1 MTQPF
6 VSLQGF
12 ALYFNPKSPEN
23 LGSFKIRFS
32 LSDQQ
37 LSSTYD
43 FNVEV
48 FNEAPYF
55 LESLQDQYVLVG
67 QQLIYNL
74 PGTEDAEFL
83 PIKMSVSS
91 INLNGGGGGPLPSFM
106 KVVEKSIII
115 RPASSMNK
123 GRH

>member
-1 MTQPF
+1 M
-6 VSLQGF
+6 QGF
-12 ALYFNPKSPEN
+12 ALNFNQKSPLH

-43 FNVEV
+43 FMVEV

-55 LESLQDQYVLVG
+55 LESLQDQYVFVG

-106 KVVEKSIII
+106 KLVEKSIII

>member
-23 LGSFKIRFS
+23 LGSFKISFS

-37 LSSTYD
+37 LSSKYD

-55 LESLQDQYVLVG
+55 LESLQDQYVFVG

-91 INLNGGGGGPLPSFM
+91 INLNGVGGGPLPSFM

-115 RPASSMNK
+115 RPASSKNK

>member
-43 FNVEV
+43 FIVEV

-67 QQLIYNL
+67 KQLSYNL

-83 PIKMSVSS
+83 QIKMSVNS

-115 RPASSMNK
+115 RPASSKNK

>member
-48 FNEAPYF
+48 FNEAPHF
-55 LESLQDQYVLVG
+55 LVSLQDQYVLVG

-74 PGTEDAEFL
+74 PGIEDAEFL

-91 INLNGGGGGPLPSFM
+91 INLNGVGGGPLASFM

-115 RPASSMNK
+115 RPASSKNK

>member
-48 FNEAPYF
+48 FNVAPYF

-67 QQLIYNL
+67 QQMIYNL

-106 KVVEKSIII
+106 KVVEKSIFI
-115 RPASSMNK
+115 RPESSKNK

>member
-48 FNEAPYF
+48 FNDAPYF

-67 QQLIYNL
+67 KQLIYNL

-91 INLNGGGGGPLPSFM
+91 IN
-106 KVVEKSIII
+106 
-115 RPASSMNK
+115 
-123 GRH
+123 

>member
-32 LSDQQ
+32 ISDQQ

-74 PGTEDAEFL
+74 PGIEDAEFL

-91 INLNGGGGGPLPSFM
+91 INLNGVGGGPLPSFM

-115 RPASSMNK
+115 RPASSKNK

>member
-23 LGSFKIRFS
+23 LGSFKIRFT

-37 LSSTYD
+37 LSSKYD

-55 LESLQDQYVLVG
+55 LESLQDQYVFVG

-91 INLNGGGGGPLPSFM
+91 INLNGVGGGPLPSFM

-115 RPASSMNK
+115 RPASSKNK

>member
-55 LESLQDQYVLVG
+55 LDSLQDQYVLVG
-67 QQLIYNL
+67 KQLIYNL

-91 INLNGGGGGPLPSFM
+91 INLNGVGGGPLPSFM

-115 RPASSMNK
+115 RPASSKNK

>member
-48 FNEAPYF
+48 FNDAPYF

-67 QQLIYNL
+67 KQLIYNL

-83 PIKMSVSS
+83 QIKMSVNS

-115 RPASSMNK
+115 RPASSKNK